1 MKIKL
6 HRIPIRDLHEGYVNS
21 GYNGVIG
28 YGGALD
34 IRPEF
39 QREFVYDMAQQQ
51 AVIET
56 IRAGFPLNV
65 MYWSAQPDPDFGQPT
80 YEMLDGQ
87 QRSISI
93 CEYVEGI
100 FSVMVGKN
108 PKNFHNL
115 GLADRNQILDYELM
129 VYFCDGTEDEKLAWF
144 EVINIAGL
152 KLTDQEMRNAVYTGP
167 WLASSKRY
175 FSRHGDGADKL
186 ARGYVA
192 TGAVDRQAL
201 LEKAISWVAGKGDGN
216 IKSYM
221 NDHRQDADAV
231 ELWTYFKSVIDWVKL
246 KFPTTRRPMLSVPWN
261 ELYDEYGQKDLD
273 ADDLESHVKEL
284 MSDDEVERKSGIYT
298 FVLSGDE
305 RALGLRAF
313 NDNQRLEA
321 YERQDGVCPMCSKH
335 FEFDDMDGDHI
346 LPWSRGGKTIS
357 ENCQMLCVKDNR
369 SNVR

>member
-65 MYWSAQPDPDFGQPT
+65 MYWSAQPDPDSGQPT

-115 GLADRNQILDYELM
+115 GLADRNQILDRL
-129 VYFCDGTEDEKLAWF
+129 GWL
-144 EVINIAGL
+144 VI
-152 KLTDQEMRNAVYTGP
+152 
-167 WLASSKRY
+167 
-175 FSRHGDGADKL
+175 
-186 ARGYVA
+186 
-192 TGAVDRQAL
+192 
-201 LEKAISWVAGKGDGN
+201 
-216 IKSYM
+216 
-221 NDHRQDADAV
+221 
-231 ELWTYFKSVIDWVKL
+231 
-246 KFPTTRRPMLSVPWN
+246 
-261 ELYDEYGQKDLD
+261 
-273 ADDLESHVKEL
+273 
-284 MSDDEVERKSGIYT
+284 
-298 FVLSGDE
+298 
-305 RALGLRAF
+305 
-313 NDNQRLEA
+313 
-321 YERQDGVCPMCSKH
+321 
-335 FEFDDMDGDHI
+335 I
-346 LPWSRGGKTIS
+346 L
-357 ENCQMLCVKDNR
+357 
-369 SNVR
+369 